1 MPPVVELTAR
11 HVRGLAECHIACWRE
26 AYQGLVPD
34 HLLDA
39 FDDDRRAAQW
49 ERIRSE
55 GSATVHVALADD
67 AVIGFSSAGPARD
80 GGTGLELH
88 ALYLRA
94 AHHGS
99 GIADALLDAA
109 IGDRPAS
116 LWVFD
121 ANPRARAFYRR
132 AGFEPDGARKLE
144 PFSGAVEIR
153 MIRHD
158 NAPTR

>member
-1 MPPVVELTAR
+1 M
-11 HVRGLAECHIACWRE
+11 
-26 AYQGLVPD
+26 PD

-39 FDDDRRAAQW
+39 FDVDRRATQW

-55 GSATVHVALADD
+55 GSATVYVALADNT
-67 AVIGFSSAGPARD
+67 VIGFSSAGRARD
-80 GGTGLELH
+80 GELELH

-109 IGDRPAS
+109 IGDRAAS

-132 AGFEPDGARKLE
+132 AGFEPDGARKVE

-158 NAPTR
+158 KAPTRPDMVRE